1 MAAGEESEEAE
12 DKEHREK
19 RVHEVAYPC
28 WSAVPPKHVNFGL
41 SKVKHILEEDCPSK
55 VDNRDL
61 NISFS

>member
-41 SKVKHILEEDCPSK
+41 SKGKSGSCDGGIDDECKMGALE
-55 VDNRDL
+55 
-61 NISFS
+61 